1 MSQLCAEIL
10 VSEHLTFEETTDGIR
25 VLVTPVY
32 LEAQSDPEEGQH
44 VWAYQVR
51 IENTGAD
58 TVQLL
63 TRRWR
68 ITNAH
73 GHVHEVIG
81 DGVVGDKPTLRP
93 GDDYEYASG
102 TPLSTPSGFMTGIF
116 QMIDLTGR
124 RFAVKVPAF
133 SLDAP
138 SPIRAVH

>member
-1 MSQLCAEIL
+1 MSEL
-10 VSEHLTFEETTDGIR
+10 LTFEETTDDIL
-25 VLVTPVY
+25 VQVTPVY
-32 LEAQSDPEEGQH
+32 LEDRSDPEEGQH

-51 IENTGAD
+51 IENTGQD

-73 GHVHEVIG
+73 GFVHEVIG

-93 GDDYEYASG
+93 GDHYEYASG

-116 QMIDLTGR
+116 QMINLAGQ
-124 RFAVKVPAF
+124 RFAVQVPAF

-138 SPIRAVH
+138 DTVRAVH